1 MESMTQVL
9 DSTWQ
14 QQNYLVLAIVFLAM
28 LVLWFLPALLA
39 LVFNRKQFKYILL
52 ACVPA
57 GLSMLAWGG
66 VLVWAVSGKIREVKP
81 DSQ

>member
-1 MESMTQVL
+1 MTQVL

>member
-14 QQNYLVLAIVFLAM
+14 QQNYLLLAIVFLAM